1 MIRVLGAKRGRERCV
16 LKCRILERNFL
27 YESIVL
33 ESFSVAILV
42 QIRF

>member
-1 MIRVLGAKRGRERCV
+1 MRSETRSGKMCFKVPDF
-16 LKCRILERNFL
+16 ERNFL
-27 YESIVL
+27 YDSIVL